1 MQRGDIIL
9 KIDGEETNSVSDLRG
24 KIAEKKVGD
33 TVKVTFDRNGKEQSA
48 DVVLEEMPQDDSK

>member
-1 MQRGDIIL
+1 M
-9 KIDGEETNSVSDLRG
+9 SVT
-24 KIAEKKVGD
+24 AEKKVGD